1 MKLLI
6 TAFGPFQEFTKNPS
20 ELVLKEWIEKGVV
33 QQNPNFDIN
42 FEILPVSYSSVDKFQ
57 EIWKNTHYDLI
68 IHLGVASNET
78 KMRLEVVAK
87 NLKLGKDI
95 DGLSPNSI
103 PIIQGAQDAK
113 TQIPISILN
122 QLCEKYPSKIR
133 ISDDAGTYL
142 CNYVYYQSMTRAK
155 WGTKVLFVHIADF
168 INNSEAVNLED
179 QTNMLTDLLW
189 MLNYRILG

>member
-20 ELVLKEWIEKGVV
+20 ELVLKEWIDKGVV
-33 QQNPNFDIN
+33 QQNPNFDIT
-42 FEILPVSYSSVDKFQ
+42 FEIIPVSYSSVDEFQ

-87 NLKLGKDI
+87 NLKSGKDI
-95 DGLSPNSI
+95 DGVEPKSI
-103 PIIQGAQDAK
+103 PITQGAQDAK
-113 TQIPISILN
+113 TQIQFPILN

-155 WGTKVLFVHIADF
+155 RGTNVLFIHIADF

-179 QTNMLTDLLW
+179 QTNMLTDLLS
-189 MLNYRILG
+189 MLDFKILG

>member
-20 ELVLKEWIEKGVV
+20 ELVIKAWIEQGVV
-33 QQNPNFDIN
+33 QKNPNFTIT
-42 FEILPVSYSSVDKFQ
+42 FEIIPVSYSSVDEFQ
-57 EIWKNTHYDLI
+57 EIWKNDHYDLI
-68 IHLGVASNET
+68 VHLGVASNET
-78 KMRLEVVAK
+78 KMRLEVLAQ
-87 NLKLGKDI
+87 NLKSGKDI
-95 DGLSPNSI
+95 DGVEPKSI

-113 TQIPISILN
+113 TQIQFSILN

-133 ISDDAGTYL
+133 ISNDAGTYL
-142 CNYVYYQSMTRAK
+142 CNYIYYQSITRAK
-155 WGTKVLFVHIADF
+155 WGTKVLFIHIADF

-189 MLNYRILG
+189 MLDYRILG

>member
-1 MKLLI
+1 
-6 TAFGPFQEFTKNPS
+6 
-20 ELVLKEWIEKGVV
+20 
-33 QQNPNFDIN
+33 
-42 FEILPVSYSSVDKFQ
+42 
-57 EIWKNTHYDLI
+57 
-68 IHLGVASNET
+68 VASNET

-87 NLKLGKDI
+87 NLKFGKDI
-95 DGLSPNSI
+95 DGVEPNSI

-122 QLCEKYPSKIR
+122 QLSEKYPSKIR

-142 CNYVYYQSMTRAK
+142 CNYIYYQSITRAK
-155 WGTKVLFVHIADF
+155 WRTNVLFIHIADF

-189 MLNYRILG
+189 MLDYRILG